1 MINVSSL
8 SEIKG
13 IGKKTKDKLNR
24 NGIYDCFDLINQ
36 YPARYEVFELT
47 NLKDAEDEE
56 KVTLLAQVVKKP
68 KVAYIRK
75 NLTKLSCDIIIE
87 DIPYNMVIFNR
98 EYLTN
103 ILDVKA
109 MIVITGKLER
119 SIKRFTA
126 TTLKLKK
133 NFANSV
139 EPIYNVDK
147 VGDKQMQKYCLSAV
161 ELYGY
166 LIKEYIPN
174 RFIKKYQLYSKSE
187 LLTRVHNPKHKGDLI
202 QVKRRLK
209 YEELL
214 FFALQ
219 ITYIKQ
225 LQPVNEK
232 YQKKYD
238 IDIVKAFIKTLPFS
252 LTSDQKQATNEL
264 FKDIKSPKM
273 MNRLLQGDTGSGK
286 TIVAFILVMGV
297 ITSEHQV
304 ALMAPTALLAK
315 QHFEKAKRYFK
326 MFDVTLFLLTGNTS
340 KSDREMIKKA
350 LKTNNKVFVIGT
362 HALFS
367 EDIVYK
373 NLGLIITDEQHRF
386 GVNQRQLLRNKGQ
399 YPDVLYMSATPI
411 PRTLAISVF
420 GDMDLTTIKQ
430 KPANRKAVH
439 TKLFNKEDLL
449 MVYNLM
455 EQELNKKHQ
464 VYVVTPLI
472 LESTVNQEKANAQ
485 DVYQQL
491 KKVFK
496 QYRVGLVHGK
506 VETEEK
512 ERLMQMFYDQE
523 IDILV
528 STTVIEVGV
537 DNANA
542 SMMVVFDSDHFG
554 LSQLHQLRGRVGR
567 GDAESYALLIV
578 QNNESMER
586 LRVLEESNDGFY
598 LSEKDLE
605 MRGPGQFFGSK
616 QSGVLSFGHASIVED
631 FHIFLKAKE
640 DAKEIVNEHERDQSR
655 YEDLI
660 QKIKQEID
668 AQKYDELW
676 YNE

>member
-1 MINVSSL
+1 VSSL

-36 YPARYEVFELT
+36 YPARYEVYELT

-56 KVTLLAQVVKKP
+56 KVTLLAQVDKKP
-68 KVAYIRK
+68 KVSFIRK
-75 NLTKLSCDIIIE
+75 NLTKLSCDILIE
-87 DIPYNMVIFNR
+87 DIPYSLVIFNR

-119 SIKRFTA
+119 SKKRFTA

-133 NFANSV
+133 NFINTV
-139 EPIYNVDK
+139 EPLYNIDK
-147 VGDKQMQKYCLSAV
+147 VGDKQMQKYCLSAI

-166 LIKEYIPN
+166 LIKDYIPLKYQK
-174 RFIKKYQLYSKSE
+174 RYQLYTKSE
-187 LLTRVHNPKHKGDLI
+187 LLSKVHNPEHKGDLI
-202 QVKRRLK
+202 QIRRRLK

-225 LQPVNEK
+225 LQPIDEK
-232 YQKKYD
+232 YQKSYD
-238 IDIVKAFIKTLPFS
+238 LDAVKTFIKSLPFT
-252 LTSDQKQATNEL
+252 LTNDQKQATNEL

-286 TIVAFILVMGV
+286 TIVAFILSMGV
-297 ITSEHQV
+297 ITSNHQV

-315 QHFEKAKRYFK
+315 QHFEKAKQYFK
-326 MFDVTLFLLTGNTS
+326 RFNTQIYLLTGQTS
-340 KSDREMIKKA
+340 NGERKNIKEA
-350 LKTNNKVFVIGT
+350 LKSNNQVFVIGT

-367 EDIVYK
+367 EDIEYK
-373 NLGLIITDEQHRF
+373 NLGLIVTDEQHRF

-439 TKLFNKEDLL
+439 TKLFNNEDLII
-449 MVYNLM
+449 VYNLI
-455 EQELNKKHQ
+455 EQELNKNHQ

-472 LESTVNQEKANAQ
+472 LESVVNQEKANAQ

-496 QYRVGLVHGK
+496 NHRVGLVHGK
-506 VETEEK
+506 IESEEK
-512 ERLMQMFYDQE
+512 DRIMQMFYDHE
-523 IDILV
+523 IDLLV

-537 DNANA
+537 DNPNA

-567 GDAESYALLIV
+567 GDAESYALFIV
-578 QNNESMER
+578 QNKDSFER

-598 LSEKDLE
+598 LSERDLE
-605 MRGPGQFFGSK
+605 MRGPGQFFGAK
-616 QSGVLSFGHASIVED
+616 QSGVLAFDHASIVDD
-631 FHIFLKAKE
+631 FHIFLKAKD
-640 DAKEIVNEHERDQSR
+640 DAKEILKEHEVDHQK
-655 YEDLI
+655 YDELI

-676 YNE
+676 YNDKT